1 MSKYLTIIL
10 VMGIPALLF
19 GNEAR
24 ITRLKKN
31 KVTKTATNNGS
42 NSRRR
47 ENDIL
52 KKMYEQNKKINA
64 LLKRKSE
71 VPYIWEGR
79 SKILTGR
86 VFKGTLL
93 NSINSTNLSSPVLVK
108 AHPEQGLDVGS
119 KFACFGTTAHKRVQ
133 VICNKLV
140 SNSGERRINALVL
153 NMDGSSG
160 LVGKYD
166 DGKEDLITGAII
178 SDFTQGVLSASKSRF
193 VTSIGELEDASV
205 KNKVFQG
212 LINSG
217 QTTSDIL
224 LEDMKNKEPVVT
236 VEAGTQVLIY
246 FQEGIDE
253 I

>member
-1 MSKYLTIIL
+1 MNKIIAIIF

-19 GNEAR
+19 AGEAR
-24 ITRLKKN
+24 ITRLKKT
-31 KVTKTATNNGS
+31 KVIKTTANNGS
-42 NSRRR
+42 KSRR

-86 VFKGTLL
+86 AFKGTLL

-108 AHPEQGLDVGS
+108 AHPNQGLDIGS

-140 SNSGERRINALVL
+140 SNSGERRINALIL

-160 LVGKYD
+160 LVGEYD
-166 DGKEDLITGAII
+166 DGKEDLITGAVI
-178 SDFTQGVLSASKSRF
+178 SDFTQGVLSASKSRV
-193 VTSIGELEDASV
+193 VTGIGELEDVSV

-217 QTTSDIL
+217 QTTSEIL

-246 FQEGIDE
+246 FQEAINE

>member
-1 MSKYLTIIL
+1 MNKKIAIVF

-19 GNEAR
+19 ASEAR
-24 ITRLKKN
+24 ITRLKKQ
-31 KVTKTATNNGS
+31 KITKSATNNGS
-42 NSRRR
+42 KSRR

-79 SKILTGR
+79 AKILTGR

-93 NSINSTNLSSPVLVK
+93 NSINSTNLSSPVLIK
-108 AHPEQGLDVGS
+108 AHPNQGLDVGS

-140 SNSGERRINALVL
+140 SNSDEKRINALIL

-160 LVGKYD
+160 LVGEYD

-178 SDFTQGVLSASKSRF
+178 SDFTQGVLSASKSRV
-193 VTSIGELEDASV
+193 VTGIGELEDASV

-246 FQEGIDE
+246 FQEAINE